1 MQQLT
6 QKLSNGEMTVQEMP
20 APVLGKGMVLVKNHY
35 SLISAGTEGSTASTA
50 RKSLIGKAK
59 ERPQQVKQVLE
70 VLAQQGPVQ
79 TYRAVTK
86 KLEAYS
92 PLGYSSAGE
101 VMAVGEGVSGFTMGD
116 WVACAG
122 AGYANHAE
130 IIAVPVNLCVKIPE
144 NTDLKAAS
152 YNTLGAIALQ
162 SIRQADLRLG
172 ETCAVIGLGL
182 LGQLTGLM
190 LKASGVNVI
199 GIDVSEPPVKLA
211 QEHFA
216 GLALTR
222 NTPGIE
228 NQIAEYTNGLGADA
242 VIIAAATTSTDPINF
257 AGAIARKKGKVVIL
271 GAVPTGFE
279 RDPHWYKKELQ
290 LLMSCSYGPGRYDL
304 NYEEKGIDYPAAY
317 VRWTEK
323 RNMEAFQQLLANG
336 SINLDYLTTHEF
348 SLQDAPKAYDMIVN
362 KSEPY
367 LGIILKYDTEK
378 PVQLKNKVITG
389 SSKPVSKI
397 NIGFIGAGSYAQGNL
412 LPNIPQKNSDIVCKG
427 VLTNSGTTSKRVAE
441 RFGFEFCTSNE
452 KEILENPDIN
462 TLFIATRHD
471 SHAEYVLKGLQAGKH
486 IFVEKP
492 LCLTKE
498 ELERIIEA
506 MSLRGEAPRNEGAS
520 AKQPVEI
527 SSNRTKNNEVQ
538 RSLPRQPVGPPQK
551 KPNEEP
557 TANDEQIA
565 SSLPAD
571 ASRNDGPKSVLMV
584 GFNRRFSALS
594 TTLKKQMGSGHMSM
608 IYRVSAGHIPGDTWI
623 QDMEIGGG
631 RVIGEACHFID
642 YLTWLNGSLP
652 VSVYASALPDAGGH
666 NDTVNINIT
675 FANGSTGVVAYY
687 ANGPKSMPK
696 EYIEV
701 FHNGSSGVIN
711 NFKELRL
718 FGKSKQKKKLLNLDK
733 GQKQMVKQFLQSLIT
748 GKPLIPFEEIVAVTK
763 ATFAVLESIKTG
775 QVVKID

>member
-79 TYRAVTK
+79 TYRAVSK

-92 PLGYSSAGE
+92 PLGYSSAGK
-101 VMAVGEGVSGFTMGD
+101 VIGVGEGVTQFTTGD
-116 WVACAG
+116 FVACAG
-122 AGYANHAE
+122 VGFANHAE
-130 IIAVPVNLCVKIPE
+130 IIAVPVNLCVKLPE
-144 NTDLKAAS
+144 NTDLKTAA

-182 LGQLTGLM
+182 LGQLIGLM
-190 LKASGVNVI
+190 LKASGINVI

-211 QEHFA
+211 QQHFA

-228 NQIAEYTNGLGADA
+228 NKILEYTNCLGVDA

-279 RDPHWYKKELQ
+279 RDPHWYKKELE
-290 LLMSCSYGPGRYDL
+290 LKMSCSYGPGRYDL

-323 RNMEAFQQLLANG
+323 RNMEAFQQLLAG
-336 SINLDYLTTHEF
+336 GTMDISYLTTHEF
-348 SLQDAPKAYDMIVN
+348 PLEDAPKAYDMIVN

-367 LGIILKYDTEK
+367 LGIILKYNTEK
-378 PVQLKNKVITG
+378 PVQLQNKVKTG
-389 SSKPVSKI
+389 EAKPVSKI

-412 LPNIPQKNSDIVCKG
+412 LPNIPRNNEIVCKG
-427 VLTNSGTTSKRVAE
+427 VLTNTGTTSKRVAE
-441 RFGFEFCTSNE
+441 RFSFEFCTSNE
-452 KEILENPDIN
+452 NDILDSHEIN

-471 SHAEYVLKGLQAGKH
+471 SHAEYVLKGLESKKH

-492 LCLTKE
+492 LCLTLSD
-498 ELERIIEA
+498 LEKI
-506 MSLRGEAPRNEGAS
+506 RNKKYG
-520 AKQPVEI
+520 I
-527 SSNRTKNNEVQ
+527 SNN
-538 RSLPRQPVGPPQK
+538 LH
-551 KPNEEP
+551 
-557 TANDEQIA
+557 I
-565 SSLPAD
+565 
-571 ASRNDGPKSVLMV
+571 MV

-594 TTLKKQMGSGHMSM
+594 TKLKDNIGNGPMSM
-608 IYRVSAGHIPGDTWI
+608 IYRVNAGHIAGDTWI

-631 RVIGEACHFID
+631 RIIGEACHFID

-652 VSVYASALPDAGGH
+652 VSVYATALPDAGGF

-675 FANGSTGVVAYY
+675 FGNGSTGVVAYY

-711 NFKELRL
+711 NFKELRM
-718 FGKSKQKKKLLNLDK
+718 FGKTKQKMKLLNLDK
-733 GQKQMVKQFLQSLIT
+733 GQKIMVELFLKSILN
-748 GKPLIPFEEIVAVTK
+748 GEPLIPFEEIYSVTK

-775 QVVKID
+775 NVVKID

>member
-6 QKLSNGEMTVQEMP
+6 QKLSNGEMAVQEMP

-50 RKSLIGKAK
+50 RKNLLGKAK

-101 VMAVGEGVSGFTMGD
+101 VIALGEGAEGFTMGD

-122 AGYANHAE
+122 VGFANHAE
-130 IIAVPVNLCVKIPE
+130 IVAVPVNLCVKIPE
-144 NTDLKAAS
+144 NTNLKAAA

-182 LGQLTGLM
+182 LGQLIGLM

-199 GIDVSEPPVKLA
+199 GIDVSEPPVQLA
-211 QEHFA
+211 QQHFA

-222 NTPGIE
+222 DTPGIE

-257 AGAIARKKGKVVIL
+257 AGSIARKKGKVVIL

-279 RDPHWYKKELQ
+279 RDPHWYKKELE
-290 LLMSCSYGPGRYDL
+290 LKMSCSYGPGRYDL
-304 NYEEKGIDYPAAY
+304 NYEEKGIDYPVAY

-336 SINLDYLTTHEF
+336 AINLDYLTTHEF
-348 SLQDAPKAYDMIVN
+348 SLEDAPKAYDMIVN

-367 LGIILKYDTEK
+367 LGIIIKYNTEK
-378 PVQLKNKVITG
+378 PVQLQNKVKTG
-389 SSKPVSKI
+389 ELKPVSKI

-412 LPNIPQKNSDIVCKG
+412 LPNIPKKNKDVVCKG
-427 VLTNSGTTSKRVAE
+427 VLTNNGTTSKRVAE
-441 RFGFEFCTSNE
+441 RFGFEFCTSSE
-452 KEILENPDIN
+452 KDILENPDIN

-471 SHAEYVLKGLQAGKH
+471 SHAEYVLKGLNAGKH

-492 LCLTKE
+492 LCLTPA
-498 ELERIIEA
+498 ELDRIIEA
-506 MSLRGEAPRNEGAS
+506 MALREEAPRNKGAS
-520 AKQPVEI
+520 TKQPVG
-527 SSNRTKNNEVQ
+527 T
-538 RSLPRQPVGPPQK
+538 PPSA
-551 KPNEEP
+551 PNEKP

-571 ASRNDGPKSVLMV
+571 APRNDGPKSMLMV
-584 GFNRRFSALS
+584 GFNRRFSTLS
-594 TTLKKQMGSGHMSM
+594 TQLKKQMGSGPMSM
-608 IYRVSAGHIPGDTWI
+608 IYRVNAGHIPGDIWI

-631 RVIGEACHFID
+631 RIIGEACHFID

-652 VSVYASALPDAGGH
+652 VSVYAAALPDAGGH
-666 NDTVNINIT
+666 NDTVNININ

-718 FGKSKQKKKLLNLDK
+718 FGKTKQKKKLLNLDK
-733 GQKQMVKQFLQSLIT
+733 GQKQMVEQFLQSLLT
-748 GKPLIPFEEIVAVTK
+748 GKPLIPFDEIVAVTK

-775 QVVKID
+775 QIVRIE